1 MEQRPSTSE
10 HAGAPPLPDSPLKI
24 KEFRNL
30 LPISVV
36 VALGF
41 GMITPILPDYAR
53 DFGVSLAAVG
63 LVQALFG
70 LTRFGSG
77 LIGGLFVDR
86 FGERRSTIAGL
97 LIVSASSYAAGLAT
111 NFPQLLIARG
121 LGGAGSALFIAGL
134 MNRIIKIVPPQA
146 MGRATGAFRS
156 AFLVGGAGGP
166 ALGGFVGDQFGVA
179 APFHFYA
186 TGLLVS
192 AVITWYAMP
201 GHDPDGAAIRRSPRQ
216 ALEAARPLLKDLRY
230 VVALLATL
238 TSWWTLAGPG
248 QTLAAIFAQDE
259 LGYTKSQLGIGLTLI
274 AVGELMILL
283 VAGRLSD
290 RVGRRAVLIPAL
302 AVAGTATV
310 LIGQIDAGS
319 RWAFYPVMIVM
330 GMGVAAMSTASGG
343 LLGDSVPRGGSGA
356 AVGVNQMAGDAGYIV
371 SQSAIPAIADVG
383 GFGLAYG
390 LSALPAAVTIAVA
403 ARLPREAPGPSSPQ
417 REPSVGPVTEPD
429 PREPVG

>member
-1 MEQRPSTSE
+1 MA
-10 HAGAPPLPDSPLKI
+10 HNGAGPPTGDVRSPLKI
-24 KEFRNL
+24 PEFRNL

-41 GMITPILPDYAR
+41 GMVTPILPDYAR

-70 LTRFGSG
+70 FTRFGSG

-86 FGERRSTIAGL
+86 FGERQSTIAGL

-134 MNRIIKIVPPQA
+134 MNRIIRVVDSRA

-166 ALGGFVGDQFGVA
+166 ALGGVVGENFGTS

-186 TGLLVS
+186 TGLLIA
-192 AVITWYAMP
+192 AVITYFVMP
-201 GHDPDGAAIRRSPRQ
+201 KHSRAAEAPKRTPRD
-216 ALEAARPLLKDLRY
+216 ALRAARPLLKDLRY
-230 VVALLATL
+230 AVALLATL

-248 QTLAAIFAQDE
+248 QTLAAIFAEDE
-259 LGYTKSQLGIGLTLI
+259 LNYTKSQIGFGISLI
-274 AVGELMILL
+274 VVGELLILIL
-283 VAGRLSD
+283 AMLFAD
-290 RVGRRAVLIPAL
+290 RVSRRALLIPAL
-302 AVAGTATV
+302 VVAGTAT
-310 LIGQIDAGS
+310 LFIGQIDLGG

-330 GMGVAAMSTASGG
+330 GMGVAAMSTAAGG
-343 LLGDSVPRGGSGA
+343 LLGDSVPREGSGA

-371 SQSAIPAIADVG
+371 SQSAIPAIADAG

-390 LSALPAAVTIAVA
+390 LSALPAAVTVAFAV
-403 ARLPREAPGPSSPQ
+403 RLPNEAPTARGGAPEEARSDVP
-417 REPSVGPVTEPD
+417 EPH
-429 PREPVG
+429 EPVG

>member
-1 MEQRPSTSE
+1 MEQPPEPSE
-10 HAGAPPLPDSPLKI
+10 GAPSLARSPLKI
-24 KEFRNL
+24 PEFRNL

-70 LTRFGSG
+70 FTRFGSG

-86 FGERRSTIAGL
+86 FGERQSTIAGL
-97 LIVSASSYAAGLAT
+97 LIVAASSYAAGFAT

-134 MNRIIKIVPPQA
+134 MNRIIKVVEPRA

-166 ALGGFVGDQFGVA
+166 ALGGYVGQHFGTA

-186 TGLLVS
+186 TGLLIS
-192 AVITWYAMP
+192 AVITWFVMP
-201 GHDPDGAAIRRSPRQ
+201 AHSAGASAQRRSPRD
-216 ALEAARPLLKDLRY
+216 ALRAAKPLLKDLRY

-238 TSWWTLAGPG
+238 TAWWTLAGPG
-248 QTLAAIFAQDE
+248 QTLAAIFAEDE
-259 LGYTKSQLGIGLTLI
+259 LGFSKSRIGLGITFVAIGELVILLI
-274 AVGELMILL
+274 A
-283 VAGRLSD
+283 GRMSD
-290 RVGRRAVLIPAL
+290 RVGRRAVLIPSL
-302 AVAGTATV
+302 IVAGIATV
-310 LIGQIDAGS
+310 LMGQIDLS
-319 RWAFYPVMIVM
+319 VRWAFYPVMIVM

-343 LLGDSVPRGGSGA
+343 LLGDSVPREGSGA

-371 SQSAIPAIADVG
+371 SQGALPAVADAG
-383 GFGLAYG
+383 GFPIAYG
-390 LSALPAAVTIAVA
+390 LSALPAAATLVVA
-403 ARLPREAPGPSSPQ
+403 LRLPKEPPPETRPKAEAEQIPQ
-417 REPSVGPVTEPD
+417 PEPH
-429 PREPVG
+429 EPVG